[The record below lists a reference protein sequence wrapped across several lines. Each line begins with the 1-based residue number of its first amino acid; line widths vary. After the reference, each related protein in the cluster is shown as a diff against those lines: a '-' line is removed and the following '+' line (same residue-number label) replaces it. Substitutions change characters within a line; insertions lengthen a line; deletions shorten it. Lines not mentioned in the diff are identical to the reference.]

1 MKCKLKLT
9 SKGAHMFDAHAVA
22 LGPQG
27 MLVINIAM
35 LSLIG
40 WALWRAEQKLS
51 SGSELILLV
60 LLGAFAVSG
69 RILLDPIPNVQPVT
83 VIVLLAGIHF
93 GAPRSVALAAAVAL
107 CSNMLLGH
115 GLWSLYQAVGWSAVG
130 IAGAALS
137 NRLYVN
143 GRMMIP
149 ALAGLAVV
157 SAFAFDWIVSL
168 SALHSLS
175 GEVFLVYLTAGIPY
189 DLLHAAGNLVF
200 VAWLANPLSEVMT
213 RHIAPPIPMAVRD
226 PVSSRV

>member
-1 MKCKLKLT
+1 ML
-9 SKGAHMFDAHAVA
+9 DAHAVA
-22 LGPQG
+22 IGPHG
-27 MLVINIAM
+27 MLAINIAM

-40 WALWRAEQKLS
+40 WALWRAEQKMS
-51 SGSELILLV
+51 SGSDLILLI

-69 RILLDPIPNVQPVT
+69 RVLLDPIPNVQPVT

-93 GAPRSVALAAAVAL
+93 GAPRAVALAAAVAL
-107 CSNMLLGH
+107 CSNVLLGH

-137 NRLYVN
+137 NRLYVD
-143 GRMMIP
+143 GRMAIG
-149 ALAGLAVV
+149 ALAALAAV

-175 GEVFLVYLTAGIPY
+175 SEVFLVYLMAGIPY
-189 DLLHAAGNLVF
+189 DLLHAAGNVAF
-200 VAWLANPLSEVMT
+200 VAWLANPLSEIMT
-213 RHIAPPIPMAVRD
+213 RHVALPAPMAVRD